1 MLLVVYLFLSFIP
14 FPIHDTVISSRH
26 IMFHYHSSMY
36 WLYSSMTFMSSFHT
50 SFSSMF
56 SQLTRHSCI
65 SHVRC
70 IEVTNGDK
78 SLRIKSRSQV
88 LNTKWLKTKLRLI
101 FQDLRSIVT
110 FTRWAHRQV
119 DSILLCKAYTL
130 QQDQRGFLHGSSP
143 FTDSS
148 TFKSSLIPKLNNQTY
163 QA

>member
-1 MLLVVYLFLSFIP
+1 MISGSIMVHAFYFWVCVSVRVDWNKLKWTEVVLLVVYLFLSFIP

-26 IMFHYHSSMY
+26 ITFHYHSSMY

-88 LNTKWLKTKLRLI
+88 LNTKWLKTKLHLI
-101 FQDLRSIVT
+101 FQDLRS
-110 FTRWAHRQV
+110 
-119 DSILLCKAYTL
+119 S
-130 QQDQRGFLHGSSP
+130 
-143 FTDSS
+143 
-148 TFKSSLIPKLNNQTY
+148 
-163 QA
+163 